1 MGGKMSRRIAKD
13 NDLNGTMEKMNS
25 DNNNFEEKDIE
36 EESTF
41 NTFIKELPI
50 EILFDILLY
59 ADQVRLVIPSAFIG
73 STLLRSGIT
82 NESKV
87 AYNDNQEGGGGKNNN
102 NNSNNM
108 NNFEIGL
115 KIRSITNL
123 VMIPFSYDLVKKYSN
138 KLMKD
143 NYNVES
149 RNRNVSLSLSEAIY
163 CINIACVCKI
173 WNQSL
178 EDVKYINY
186 NGDLTSPKGSMWF
199 TSQFLSKQHDEQSL
213 IASDENVSLLNYTNI
228 RLLDFRLSN
237 ASIKNRHLILLNEKF
252 STESNLITTLNLS
265 GCSLISNDGL
275 SPLLK
280 KSMHLKKL
288 VLSECVRL
296 TSSILMS
303 IENHDMVESL
313 DISNCTAMDDD
324 ALSII
329 SNRLTNLKSLNL
341 SGLKRACVHGHLLN
355 VGKTCCKLEQLILRD
370 LGALMSDN
378 TMSIFVENCKSL
390 KLIDVSFAKL
400 SDNALYSL
408 SKLRYLQVLIA
419 ESCQLLTTDGIVNSI
434 GHLNFK
440 HLNLRGCKQVDL
452 SIVQRNIPNSWMP
465 VRREGRRRNR
475 RRRREYYL

>member
-13 NDLNGTMEKMNS
+13 NDLNGTMEKMN
-25 DNNNFEEKDIE
+25 KDIE

-186 NGDLTSPKGSMWF
+186 NGDLTSPK
-199 TSQFLSKQHDEQSL
+199 
-213 IASDENVSLLNYTNI
+213 V
-228 RLLDFRLSN
+228 
-237 ASIKNRHLILLNEKF
+237 
-252 STESNLITTLNLS
+252 
-265 GCSLISNDGL
+265 
-275 SPLLK
+275 P
-280 KSMHLKKL
+280 
-288 VLSECVRL
+288 
-296 TSSILMS
+296 
-303 IENHDMVESL
+303 
-313 DISNCTAMDDD
+313 
-324 ALSII
+324 
-329 SNRLTNLKSLNL
+329 
-341 SGLKRACVHGHLLN
+341 
-355 VGKTCCKLEQLILRD
+355 GK
-370 LGALMSDN
+370 
-378 TMSIFVENCKSL
+378 
-390 KLIDVSFAKL
+390 
-400 SDNALYSL
+400 
-408 SKLRYLQVLIA
+408 
-419 ESCQLLTTDGIVNSI
+419 
-434 GHLNFK
+434 
-440 HLNLRGCKQVDL
+440 
-452 SIVQRNIPNSWMP
+452 
-465 VRREGRRRNR
+465 
-475 RRRREYYL
+475 